1 MLNVMRDNLKHLKW
15 VLWIVAASMLLYLGL
30 YFDSGSGP
38 SNSAS
43 WAAKVG
49 GETIGTEEFLE
60 EARREDDRYRQMLG
74 ANYEQIA
81 RQFRL
86 KEQVIERLIAG
97 RLMLAEARKLGLEAT
112 PEEVAS
118 QIRNDPSLRDASGQ
132 FIGTA
137 RYVEVVSR
145 AFAGGVPAYE
155 KRVAES
161 LAVQKWMDLMSQ
173 AAAVSD
179 TELER
184 LYRSRND
191 RAAIDYV
198 FVPAA
203 AQAVDKTATDAMA
216 EAYYAAH
223 RDNYRR
229 GEGRRVK
236 TVVVARQAAA
246 VRSQVGDAD
255 VRAFYDQNVAEFSRP
270 EQRRARHILLKTESG
285 SSDADRRAVRSLA
298 ESVLARVRK
307 GEDFATVAKAMSQD
321 TGSAERG
328 GDLGW
333 FGRGQMVP
341 AFDQA
346 AFTLPTGQISD
357 VVESEFGFHILQV
370 TDSRAAGTAP
380 FDEVKDAIRRQLE
393 VRKSQEWVQTEAQRI
408 RGAIKT
414 AADLDAVAAKE
425 GLQVETRVITRED
438 GGADFGAS
446 PDFVTTAFSLP
457 VGEVSQPV
465 AVTRGMAIL
474 TVVESVPPAVRPLT
488 EVIEKVRLDLI
499 AARQAEA
506 ASTAARRG
514 FASGDLAAA
523 AKALKLDVKQ
533 SGDIVAGQG
542 LPGVGSAPQLETALF
557 GPGSAV
563 GRKGVVEIATGAV
576 IYVVTKRD
584 TFDPSKFESGK
595 AALRA
600 EILRQR
606 KDALLQP
613 IVEGLRQKI
622 PVEINTDVVRTE
634 T

>member
-38 SNSAS
+38 ADPSL

-81 RQFRL
+81 KQFRL
-86 KEQVIERLIAG
+86 KEQVIERLIAD
-97 RLMLAEARKLGLEAT
+97 RLMIAEAKKLGLEAT
-112 PEEVAS
+112 PEEIAS
-118 QIRNDPSLRDASGQ
+118 QIRNDPSLKDASGQ

-137 RYVEVVSR
+137 RYKEVLSR
-145 AFAGGVPAYE
+145 SYPGGVSAYE

-173 AAAVSD
+173 AADVSD
-179 TELER
+179 GELER

-198 FVPAA
+198 FVSSAS
-203 AQAVDKTATDAMA
+203 QAVDKTATDAMA

-223 RDNYRR
+223 RDDYRR

-236 TVVVARQAAA
+236 TVVIARQAAA
-246 VRSQVGDAD
+246 SKAQVTDAD
-255 VRAFYDQNVAEFSRP
+255 VRAFYDQNVGEFSRP
-270 EQRRARHILLKTESG
+270 EQRRARHILLKTEAG
-285 SSDADRRAVRSLA
+285 SSEADKRAVRSLA

-321 TGSAERG
+321 PGSAERG

-333 FGRGQMVP
+333 FGRGQMVA

-346 AFTLPTGQISD
+346 AFTLPSGQISD
-357 VVESEFGFHILQV
+357 VVESEFGFHIIQV

-380 FDEVKDAIRRQLE
+380 IDEVKDAIRRQLE
-393 VRKSQEWVQTEAQRI
+393 VRKAQEVVQSEAQRI
-408 RGAIKT
+408 RGLVKT
-414 AADLDAVAAKE
+414 AADLDAVASKE
-425 GLQVETRVITRED
+425 GLEIEDRVITRED

-457 VGEVSQPV
+457 AGEVSQPV
-465 AVTRGMAIL
+465 AVARGIAIL
-474 TVVESVPPAVRPLT
+474 TVVENVPAAVRPLP

-499 AARQAEA
+499 AARQRDA
-506 ASTAARRG
+506 AVAAARRA
-514 FASGDLAAA
+514 FASGDLASA
-523 AKALKLDVKQ
+523 AKSLKLEVKS

-542 LPGVGSAPQLETALF
+542 IPGVGTAPELEKAVF

-563 GRKGVVEIATGAV
+563 GRKGVVQASSGAV
-576 IYVVTKRD
+576 IYAVTRRD

-595 AALRA
+595 AALRV

-606 KDALLQP
+606 RNALLEP
-613 IVEGLRQKI
+613 IVQSLRQKT
-622 PVEINTDVVRTE
+622 PVEINPDVVRTE